1 LTALPQIRKGCES
14 VGTSNRTIFVIA
26 VVAAVAFIYGLAQ
39 LFVLRFEEGDV
50 YAPYSSFRSDP
61 IGARAIYEALAQV
74 GDVSVRRNMEE
85 ISLLPDG
92 QETTLFIFGANTSE
106 DPEKI
111 IEKLETFAAQ
121 GGRIV
126 ITFYPKAHIVEDP
139 EDKEKDGEKDKKKD
153 EHEKPPW
160 YSKPVSIADRWGF
173 AFETSRL
180 PKAEKTIGE
189 DRARKLAGPEA
200 LPAVLSW
207 HSALF
212 FDKADENWAA
222 IYRRDKHA
230 VIIERRWNKGSIV
243 LCSDS
248 YFLSNEAMR
257 NERHPQLIAWLVGP
271 SATVIFD
278 EVHLGT
284 QEKLGVMSLIRRYR
298 LEGVLLVILIVASL
312 FVWKNSNSL
321 TPKRDSV
328 SGEYLQSGA
337 GKDSAAA
344 LVNLLRR
351 SVPPKALLS
360 VCAEEWGRSTKVK
373 SERQTRIQAV
383 IDREQALPA
392 RERKPVEAYRTIC
405 GILKERD

>member
-1 LTALPQIRKGCES
+1 M
-14 VGTSNRTIFVIA
+14 GTSNRTILGIA

-61 IGARAIYEALAQV
+61 IGVRAIYEALAQV
-74 GDVSVRRNMEE
+74 GDVSVQRNIEE
-85 ISLLPDG
+85 ISQLPDG
-92 QETTLFIFGANTSE
+92 QETTLFIFGANTSK
-106 DPEKI
+106 DPEEI

-139 EDKEKDGEKDKKKD
+139 EDKDKDGEKDKKED
-153 EHEKPPW
+153 EHKHEKPPW
-160 YSKPVSIADRWGF
+160 YSKQVSIADRWGF

-189 DRARKLAGPEA
+189 GRARRLAGPEN

-212 FDKADENWAA
+212 FDKADGNWEA
-222 IYRRDKHA
+222 IYKRDEHA
-230 VIIERRWNKGSIV
+230 VIIERHWNKGSIV

-257 NERHPQLIAWLVGP
+257 NERYPELIAWLVGP

-284 QEKLGVMSLIRRYR
+284 REKLGVMSLIRGYR

-312 FVWKNSNSL
+312 FVWKNANSL

-351 SVPPKALLS
+351 SIPPKALLS

-373 SERQTRIQAV
+373 SERQKRIQAV

>member
-1 LTALPQIRKGCES
+1 M
-14 VGTSNRTIFVIA
+14 SNRTILVIA

-74 GDVSVRRNMEE
+74 GDVSVRRNMEA
-85 ISLLPDG
+85 ISQLPDG

-106 DPEKI
+106 DPEEI

-126 ITFYPKAHIVEDP
+126 ITFYPKAHMIKGP
-139 EDKEKDGEKDKKKD
+139 EDKEKDAKKKKFPPGGRGD
-153 EHEKPPW
+153 SDEEHEHEKPPW

-189 DRARKLAGPEA
+189 GRARKLAGPEA

-212 FDKADENWAA
+212 FDKADENWEA
-222 IYRRDKHA
+222 IYKRDEHA

-312 FVWKNSNSL
+312 FVWKNANSL